1 MVYVVCSQFS
11 LKRKPLFVKGGGGQ
25 AIHQN
30 VHRGLFWVVSLQLIF
45 SQNKCFKKVQSHLEP
60 PVLAPCHG
68 GVCWGGGGVCAMDHH
83 LQFLQAWATNTKE

>member
-1 MVYVVCSQFS
+1 M
-11 LKRKPLFVKGGGGQ
+11 KGGGGQ

-68 GVCWGGGGVCAMDHH
+68 GVCWGGGASVPWTITCNSFRPGPQIPKSSPRG
-83 LQFLQAWATNTKE
+83 LE